1 MARKTDILAR
11 LLLAVS
17 LSVSAA
23 PFVGCDAP
31 AETEDFD
38 VTEKSDYGADMEAY
52 NAIYSTSF
60 KNLDE
65 AYTILVKAGDMTI
78 PAPTHLFGE
87 AVNVIP
93 YSNDDGDK
101 TPSGEVFERGD
112 QEIAKVFKPGQLGI
126 AVKHHR
132 SEYPTLDLN
141 TADPTSMK
149 EHFKLQDTHIEIV
162 VGVEREGKPGAITVN
177 NPQNY
182 EQGGFGNEKYAM
194 IFLRPVYPA
203 YLSKADVSAYEAN
216 IRTMLLGFNAVTN
229 FPGDYNG
236 GDPLGARDVGRIR
249 EHVKNMVLAL
259 NGDAGAEAYFKD
271 KANQVYCAEL
281 AFVSFTAGMHVP
293 LNDETMIPLV
303 GEEAWNNF
311 KGYVEAHNAGKE
323 SPFTTLNDNPRVS
336 LVRDLTIADSSLKP
350 IADVAPAAD
359 KDKLALQPMTM
370 SDIVE
375 QFIRTHMPRELVG
388 EALAPLQGA
397 VLEQMRPGLLETM
410 GMDQLPATDPARA
423 AVEALYTE
431 IVKVVGTSYPSYAA
445 FRAQIDP
452 LLAQARQMT
461 GPRGDDGVGLFV
473 PPSLYHVVAQGKH
486 QGGLL
491 GMQYE
496 GHGVHVT
503 AVKKLSAP
511 APEPTPVDEIP
522 SNVSCESSCGQQ
534 AAGGCWCD
542 AYCSDA
548 GDCCEDYTAVCQ

>member
-1 MARKTDILAR
+1 MAFKSSVLAR
-11 LLLAVS
+11 LVLAVS
-17 LSVSAA
+17 LAVSA
-23 PFVGCDAP
+23 PVVGCGGPD
-31 AETEDFD
+31 ETEDFD
-38 VTEKSDYGADMEAY
+38 VTEKSGYGADMAAY
-52 NAIYSTSF
+52 NAIYGTSF

-65 AYTILVKAGDMTI
+65 AYSILVKAGDVTI

-87 AVNVIP
+87 DVNVIP
-93 YSNDDGDK
+93 YSNEDGDK
-101 TPSGEVFERGD
+101 TPGGEVFERGD

-132 SEYPTLDLN
+132 SEFPTLDLN
-141 TADPTSMK
+141 TADPKEMK

-162 VGVEREGKPGAITVN
+162 VGVERDGKPGAVTMN

-194 IFLRPVYPA
+194 IFLRPVYPS
-203 YLSKADVSAYEAN
+203 YLSKADQKAYEAN

-236 GDPLGARDVGRIR
+236 GDPLGARDVARLR

-259 NGDAGAEAYFKD
+259 NGDEAAQAYFKD

-281 AFVSFTAGMHVP
+281 AFVSFSAGMHVP
-293 LNDETMIPLV
+293 LSDETMIPLV
-303 GEEAWNNF
+303 GEEGWGKF
-311 KGYVEAHNAGKE
+311 KGFVEAHNAGKE
-323 SPFTTLNDNPRVS
+323 SPFTTMNQNAKAA

-350 IADVAPAAD
+350 IADVAPATD
-359 KDKLALQPMTM
+359 KEKLAFQPMTM

-375 QFIRTHMPRELVG
+375 QFIRTHMPRELLG
-388 EALAPLQGA
+388 EQLAPLQGA

-423 AVEALYTE
+423 AVEALYTQ
-431 IVKVVGTSYPSYAA
+431 IVKVVGTTHPSYAA
-445 FRAQIDP
+445 FRAQLDP

-461 GPRGDDGVGLFV
+461 GPRGDTGVGLFV
-473 PPSLYHVVAQGKH
+473 PPSLYHIVAQGKH
-486 QGGLL
+486 KGGLL

-503 AVKKLSAP
+503 AVKKLKEP
-511 APEPTPVDEIP
+511 APQPTPVDDIAGD
-522 SNVSCESSCGQQ
+522 VSCESSCGQQ
-534 AAGGCWCD
+534 ARGGCWCD
-542 AYCSDA
+542 TACTDA
-548 GDCCEDYTAVCQ
+548 GDCCEDFQSVCQ